1 MEDSTAPNGSAR
13 PLPIPAHL
21 VNGHSSLNPNSRAQ
35 RDQAERDTTMA
46 SIKTSMGPRKVALD
60 LDELAQPQ
68 PFRPRAA
75 SSHSDMTTQERS
87 SKQYEEINDQ
97 DLENLEQKI
106 SANNTSAHVTTTTTA
121 STTSTPTPTP
131 DQDQPPSPPVTSRS
145 CSPIIAASNTIDFEG
160 LSWPSMGTL
169 ERLQERESPADA
181 AARLKKLTGAVRTLL
196 ECIGEDPDRE
206 GLHGTPER
214 YAKAMMFFTKG
225 YEENLRDIVNGAVFH
240 EDHDELVIV
249 KDIDIYSLCEHHLV
263 PFTGKV
269 RFSSKAPRFCSAL
282 YRKYFSPFFSARKD
296 FSDTHHDRCTSATS
310 PTSASSGCPNS
321 RASPRCSPAV
331 CRSRSA
337 SPSKSPWPSPRSS
350 SPRASRWSWRA
361 RTCAW

>member
-1 MEDSTAPNGSAR
+1 MEDSSSPPNNAAR
-13 PLPIPAHL
+13 PLPIPTHL
-21 VNGHSSLNPNSRAQ
+21 VNGNSSLNPHARAQ

-46 SIKTSMGPRKVALD
+46 SIKSSMGPRKVALD

-75 SSHSDMTTQERS
+75 SSHSDMTTQELS
-87 SKQYEEINDQ
+87 SKQYEEISDK
-97 DLENLEQKI
+97 DLEDLEAKVS
-106 SANNTSAHVTTTTTA
+106 SANNTSSAHVTTTTSTTN
-121 STTSTPTPTP
+121 TTSTTTPTP
-131 DQDQPPSPPVTSRS
+131 APAQAPEQDHPPPSPPVTSRS

-169 ERLQERESPADA
+169 ARLQERESPSDA

-269 RFSSKAPRFCSAL
+269 STSLS
-282 YRKYFSPFFSARKD
+282 FSPSVLPIWFCCGNL
-296 FSDTHHDRCTSATS
+296 TWWHRCTSATS
-310 PTSASSGCPNS
+310 PIPASSGYPNLPGS
-321 RASPRCSPAV
+321 QKCSPAAFK
-331 CRSRSA
+331 SRNV
-337 SPSKSPWPSPRSS
+337 
-350 SPRASRWSWRA
+350 
-361 RTCAW
+361 

>member
-1 MEDSTAPNGSAR
+1 
-13 PLPIPAHL
+13 
-21 VNGHSSLNPNSRAQ
+21 
-35 RDQAERDTTMA
+35 
-46 SIKTSMGPRKVALD
+46 
-60 LDELAQPQ
+60 
-68 PFRPRAA
+68 
-75 SSHSDMTTQERS
+75 MTTQERS
-87 SKQYEEINDQ
+87 SKQYEEISDQ
-97 DLENLEQKI
+97 DLEHLEQKV
-106 SANNTSAHVTTTTTA
+106 SAINTSAHVTTTTA
-121 STTSTPTPTP
+121 STTPTPNP
-131 DQDQPPSPPVTSRS
+131 APEQDTPPSPPVTSRS

-269 RFSSKAPRFCSAL
+269 SSRECQFLWRFL
-282 YRKYFSPFFSARKD
+282 
-296 FSDTHHDRCTSATS
+296 T
-310 PTSASSGCPNS
+310 
-321 RASPRCSPAV
+321 
-331 CRSRSA
+331 
-337 SPSKSPWPSPRSS
+337 
-350 SPRASRWSWRA
+350 
-361 RTCAW
+361 